1 MTKYSFDLKLKAV
14 QDYLNGLGG
23 YKFIANKYHVSN
35 CQLIKNWV
43 DVYQTFGS
51 LGLKRKRQNSV
62 YDSQFKLNAVNL
74 YLTSEKSYRE
84 IANQIG
90 LTNKS
95 LLTRWVIDY
104 REKGEFAFSN
114 ARGRPRKEPVMPN
127 KKSSKKPSDLS
138 EAEQKLAKVEY
149 ENLKLRIE
157 NEYLKGLRRLR
168 LEQQARENP
177 NLFTPSKE
185 NLSSRSK
192 KS

>member
-1 MTKYSFDLKLKAV
+1 MAKYSFELKLNAV
-14 QDYLNGLGG
+14 QDYLKGLGG
-23 YKFIANKYHVSN
+23 YRFIANKYHVN
-35 CQLIKNWV
+35 GEYLIRDWV
-43 DVYQTFGS
+43 NIYQIFGS
-51 LGLKRKRQNSV
+51 VGLHRKRQNSV

-95 LLTRWVIDY
+95 LLTRWVHDY
-104 REKGEFAFSN
+104 REKGNFAFSN
-114 ARGRPRKEPVMPN
+114 ARGRPRKEPGMSD

-138 EAEQKLAKVEY
+138 EAEQKLAKLEY

-168 LEQQARENP
+168 MEQQARENP
-177 NLFTPSKE
+177 DLFTPSNE
-185 NLSSRSK
+185 NSSSRSK
-192 KS
+192 KY